1 VVDAVSVVD
10 AVGVVDVAGDAAVV
24 DSGDG
29 EIISSRQA
37 SLLITRTPPCYD
49 DSLQTLAELSRVERQ
64 GSLPRTNAN

>member
-1 VVDAVSVVD
+1 MVVDAVVVD
-10 AVGVVDVAGDAAVV
+10 AVADEDGDAAVV

-49 DSLQTLAELSRVERQ
+49 DSLQTLDELSRVERQ